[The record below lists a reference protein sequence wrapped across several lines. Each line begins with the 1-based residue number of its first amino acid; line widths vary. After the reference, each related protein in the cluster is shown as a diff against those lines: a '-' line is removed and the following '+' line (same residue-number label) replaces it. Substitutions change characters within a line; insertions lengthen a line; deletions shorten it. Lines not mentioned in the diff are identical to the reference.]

1 MLGKW
6 NAMGLNIVR
15 NMNMQQAQSV
25 LQLLKQGS

>member
-6 NAMGLNIVR
+6 KAMGLNIVR